1 MKYWIIIVS
10 IVFFS
15 SCDSVKDDM
24 LLGDWQATEI
34 IEEGIALPVNTEEIK
49 LSFKGDDFY
58 LFNSTLNYK
67 EAGSYFLDSKYLFTT
82 DTVNHAS
89 TEKAVE
95 VLKLTPDSLILKM
108 NDSGKERLLRLSK
121 VK

>member
-1 MKYWIIIVS
+1 MKYWIAVLGIC
-10 IVFFS
+10 FLA
-15 SCDSVKDDM
+15 SCASLKDDL

-34 IEEGIALPVNTEEIK
+34 IEEGKALPVNVEEIK
-49 LSFKGDDFY
+49 LSFKGEDFY

-95 VLKLTPDSLILKM
+95 VIKLTQDSLVLKM

-121 VK
+121 MK